1 MAGEGGTS
9 SVVLWFR
16 SEVLVLRLNWLGF
29 LLMAGMVGLMNDGEA
44 GSETSEMFVVAVE
57 TAKGG

>member
-1 MAGEGGTS
+1 
-9 SVVLWFR
+9 
-16 SEVLVLRLNWLGF
+16 LVLRLNWLGF
-29 LLMAGMVGLMNDGEA
+29 LLMAGIVGLMNDGEA

>member
-1 MAGEGGTS
+1 MAGDGGTS
-9 SVVLWFR
+9 RVVLWFR

-29 LLMAGMVGLMNDGEA
+29 LLMAGIVGLMNDGEA
-44 GSETSEMFVVAVE
+44 GSETKEMFVVAVE